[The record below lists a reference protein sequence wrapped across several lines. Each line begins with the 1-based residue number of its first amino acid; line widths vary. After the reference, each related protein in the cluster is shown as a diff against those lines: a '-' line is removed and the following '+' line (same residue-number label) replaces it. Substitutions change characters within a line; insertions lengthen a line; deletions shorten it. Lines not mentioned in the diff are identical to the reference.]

1 MPSRTPRLTL
11 LFLLPFLV
19 LLITACSGQGVVTSV
34 PPAADITPI
43 AASPVTST
51 VTTGAV
57 QSTSQP
63 PYTLRLD
70 APDLG
75 KLPADCL
82 KGSRRFTLKGIDLP
96 RGGLEPGMEYVFCA
110 LGAADGSEVTFTL
123 KDPDGVERT
132 QAVTS
137 ATQGEGA
144 VAPLFFRPTP
154 NDKPGKWLLSAS
166 AGDATDEIAFKVS
179 EASGPYIVLSEP
191 LPDSPRLL
199 RAAVGG
205 LKPNSTAQFALYNLD
220 AAAGNAS
227 YLIAI
232 ALPPDPQGRAD
243 IELDVTDLPAGS
255 YLLVLL
261 PEGVDFGDPPTLH
274 FPDQQRLAIAT
285 AITRNQ
291 PVAEPSVAIAA
302 APQPAPA
309 PGGIPQTIQFDPGAV
324 SLPTCAPASAPALDI
339 LEPAR
344 GEMGDWWVGCV
355 HGFAASEAIDVV
367 VTMANGQKT
376 PISVTAGADGAAL
389 FRWYSAPSEGPGQYE
404 VTATSASG
412 ASASASW
419 NIELASRPHILVFP
433 HAYQSDVGGDLN
445 LSGFSPNTTVD
456 VGLYQINDQG
466 QGALVKQWQMETNK
480 FGLAQK
486 PFEEAFGL
494 DAGQY
499 AVIAQS
505 AGAGQAFTLP
515 GLDIAASAIDFFGY
529 DQTLDP
535 RYDAYSLYLGRAG
548 APIAEA
554 LAETPVAEAPATT
567 PAAPS
572 AEATPSPAA
581 AETPAAAP
589 TPATAGIPAT
599 LSIPADNSERP
610 TCPGAAPD
618 QPAICLLPTSLE
630 RGSFAYIMVHGIA
643 PRTPISLVVKPPKGA
658 KITTPERAD
667 ANGFADFHWYALDDE
682 PLGEYKIQVRAGKEV
697 YDNTF
702 QVVEATAPRLVVQ
715 PRAAPAGAPVIAAV
729 AGFQPNEKLTLGQYG
744 STETTGGS
752 IQFQL
757 LHTIDLTTNAAGGAH
772 VTLSTKGGKGGD
784 LHLVAVFRSG
794 QDTAIAQAVYSI
806 NQPLFLRYPFAW
818 GQNFQEGQ

>member
-1 MPSRTPRLTL
+1 MPNRPLRLTPL
-11 LFLLPFLV
+11 LLPFLI
-19 LLITACSGQGVVTSV
+19 LLIAACSGQGVVTSV

-43 AASPVTST
+43 AASSATST
-51 VTTGAV
+51 VMTGTIQA
-57 QSTSQP
+57 TSQP
-63 PYTLRLD
+63 PYTLHLD

-82 KGSRRFTLKGIDLP
+82 KGSRKFALKGIDLP
-96 RGGLEPGMEYVFCA
+96 RGGLEPGMDYVFCA
-110 LGAADGSEVTFTL
+110 LGVADGSEVTFTL

-132 QAVTS
+132 QAVAS

-144 VAPLFFRPTP
+144 AAPFFFRPAP
-154 NDKPGKWLLSAS
+154 NDKPGKWLLSAR
-166 AGDATDEIAFKVS
+166 AGDASDEVSFKVR

-191 LPDSPRLL
+191 LPDSPRFL
-199 RAAVGG
+199 RAAVSD
-205 LKPNSTAQFALYNLD
+205 LTPNSPAQFALYKLD
-220 AAAGNAS
+220 AAAGDAS

-232 ALPPDPQGRAD
+232 TLPPDPQGRAD

-255 YLLVLL
+255 YLLLL
-261 PEGVDFGDPPTLH
+261 MPEGVDFGNPPTLH

-285 AITRNQ
+285 TITRNQ
-291 PVAEPSVAIAA
+291 PVAEPSAAIAA
-302 APQPAPA
+302 APQPAQA
-309 PGGIPQTIQFDPGAV
+309 SGGLPQTVQFDPGAV
-324 SLPTCAPASAPALDI
+324 SLPTCAPATAPALDI

-355 HGFAASEAIDVV
+355 HGFTADEAIDIVV
-367 VTMANGQKT
+367 KMANGQKT
-376 PISVTAGADGAAL
+376 PISVKAGADGAAI

-404 VTATSASG
+404 ATATSASG
-412 ASASASW
+412 ASANASW

-433 HAYQSDVGGDLN
+433 HAYQSDTGGDLN
-445 LSGFSPNTTVD
+445 LSGFSSETTVD

-494 DAGQY
+494 DTGQY

-505 AGAGQAFTLP
+505 TGAGQAFILP

-535 RYDAYSLYLGRAG
+535 RYDAYSLYLGRA
-548 APIAEA
+548 AIPAAEA
-554 LAETPVAEAPATT
+554 PVAEAPTAT
-567 PAAPS
+567 PG

-589 TPATAGIPAT
+589 TPAAAGIPTT

-610 TCPGAAPD
+610 TCPGAASD
-618 QPAICLLPTSLE
+618 QPAICLLPTILE
-630 RGSFAYIMVHGIA
+630 RGSFAYIMVHGVA
-643 PRTPISLVVKPPKGA
+643 PRTPVSLVVKPPKGT

-682 PLGEYKIQVRAGKEV
+682 SLGEYKIQVRAGKQV

-729 AGFQPNEKLTLGQYG
+729 AGFQPNEKLTLGQYVG
-744 STETTGGS
+744 AETTGGS

-757 LHTIDLTTNAAGGAH
+757 LRTIDMTTTATGGAH
-772 VTLSTKGGKGGD
+772 VTLPTKGSREGD
-784 LHLVAVFRSG
+784 LHLVAVFRGG
-794 QDTAIAQAVYSI
+794 QDTAVVQAVYGI
-806 NQPLFLRYPFAW
+806 DQPLFLRYPFAW